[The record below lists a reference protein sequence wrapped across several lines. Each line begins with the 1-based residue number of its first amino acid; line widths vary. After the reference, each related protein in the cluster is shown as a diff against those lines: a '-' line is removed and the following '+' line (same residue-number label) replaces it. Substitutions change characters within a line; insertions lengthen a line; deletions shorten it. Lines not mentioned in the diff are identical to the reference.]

1 MIAKKVVIKEKKI
14 AVVCLSLLGASIF
27 AEDVTWNGKTISSD
41 TSTSANVYI
50 GPGTDADE
58 AIVTVKSGAAWTSA
72 TNIFL
77 GNAAGTSK
85 LFIEEGGVLNATSK
99 GVALSTISEI
109 KADAEIE
116 NRGTVNLYSLHM
128 GTKAK
133 GVADSVFHNYGT
145 LNVAYNF
152 HLGKAS
158 GTTNVFHHHKGA
170 TLNAT
175 ATGSWRFYVG
185 GEGGYSTLILD
196 DDINIKSK
204 LWMGAGQWSKG
215 NLVLNDEAVM
225 NFDVGDE
232 LLMGYSSDTTARVAM
247 NDDSRI
253 IGRAKVHIGSGT
265 RSTGYVVMSNSTVIA
280 VTNESGFAVA
290 VGTNAKGGLE
300 LNDNAKIMI
309 GGGDFSV
316 GSGSGAIGNVYV
328 RDNAIIT
335 APTNRLF
342 IGKVNNSSGTFSLKD
357 NACLVVSNICVAYPD
372 SSNNNNIHGVLEIA
386 DSAVVSNVMQIS
398 LGRGASLLGLLKMQG
413 GSLSLEYQPGK
424 NPILLGSNGGF
435 TDGIIR
441 GYGFVGFN
449 DAKKTM
455 VDYVETFGSGTK
467 WAGMTF
473 CGQIVADGEGVELT
487 LDFSRGPVPSYLED
501 KYNNCGTNGFY
512 AVNKGKLKFQ
522 RSLPRRADNHR
533 QIGIKPDHGSPLM
546 VNGFQ
551 YTFDSATMNT
561 LGTYVFSELYAVDR
575 SDIPAGLPTG
585 KGIHHAAVYRV
596 GHFNETATPEVDD
609 GDLRDSHKQN
619 FSTLKL
625 KFHYDPALAEIEDVR
640 HVKVYRCTDSVKGG
654 WTCVASITAPDPS
667 SPYIETVE
675 MAPSS
680 ELWNG
685 GWFAV
690 VGTPRVGTVMVL
702 R

>member
-1 MIAKKVVIKEKKI
+1 MIVDKMLIKEKKI
-14 AVVCLSLLGASIF
+14 AVACLSLLGASLF
-27 AEDVTWNGKTISSD
+27 AGDVFWNGKTISSN
-41 TSTSANVYI
+41 TSTSDNVYI
-50 GPGTDADE
+50 GPESGVDE
-58 AIVTVKSGAAWTSA
+58 AIVTVKSGAAWTAA

-133 GVADSVFHNYGT
+133 GAADSVFHNYGT

-196 DDINIKSK
+196 DGINIKSK

-232 LLMGYSSDTTARVAM
+232 LLMGYSSDTTAMVAM
-247 NDDSRI
+247 NDHSRI
-253 IGRAKVHIGSGT
+253 IGKAKVHIGSGT
-265 RSTGYVVMSNSTVIA
+265 RSNGYVVMSNSTVIA
-280 VTNESGFAVA
+280 VTNGSGFAVA
-290 VGTNAKGGLE
+290 VGTNAKGSLE

-309 GGGDFSV
+309 GGGDFSI
-316 GSGSGAIGNVYV
+316 GSASGAIGNVYV

-335 APTNRLF
+335 APTNRLL
-342 IGKVNNSSGTFSLKD
+342 IGKVNNSSGTFSLED
-357 NACLVVSNICVAYPD
+357 NAYLVISNICVAYPD
-372 SSNNNNIHGVLEIA
+372 SSTKNENIQGTLEIA
-386 DSAVVSNVMQIS
+386 DSAVVSNVTQIC

-413 GSLSLEYQPGK
+413 GSLILNHKYQEGL
-424 NPILLGSNGGF
+424 NSVVLGSNGGF

-441 GYGFVGFN
+441 GYGFVGFD
-449 DAKKTM
+449 DARKALVDFESLGYKKR
-455 VDYVETFGSGTK
+455 
-467 WAGMTF
+467 AGMTF
-473 CGQIVADGEGVELT
+473 CGQIIADGGT
-487 LDFSRGPVPSYLED
+487 LDFSRGTVSSWMAD
-501 KYNNCGTNGFY
+501 TYNDCKTNGFY
-512 AVNKGKLKFQ
+512 AVNKGMLKFQ
-522 RSLPRRADNHR
+522 RSLMRTASHK
-533 QIGIKPDHGSPLM
+533 QIGILPDYRLPLM

-551 YTFDSATMNT
+551 YTFDSVAMNKT
-561 LGTYVFSELYAVDR
+561 GTYVFSELYAVDR

-585 KGIHHAAVYRV
+585 KGIHHSAVWRMGY
-596 GHFNETATPEVDD
+596 FNETATPDVNDE
-609 GDLRDSHKQN
+609 DLAESHKQN

-625 KFHYDPALAEIEDVR
+625 KFHYDPSLAEIEDVR
-640 HVKVYRCTDSVKGG
+640 HVKVYRCTDSVNGG
-654 WTCVASITAPDPS
+654 WKCVASVTAPDS
-667 SPYIETVE
+667 ASPYIETVE
-675 MAPSS
+675 MVPSS

-690 VGTPRVGTVMVL
+690 VGTPKVGTVMVL